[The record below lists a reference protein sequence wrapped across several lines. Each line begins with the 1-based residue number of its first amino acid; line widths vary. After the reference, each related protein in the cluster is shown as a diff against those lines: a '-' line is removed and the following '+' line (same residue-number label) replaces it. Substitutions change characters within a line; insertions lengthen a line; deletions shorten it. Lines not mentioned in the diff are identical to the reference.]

1 MKEFLKSKLGEKLG
15 ITRFG
20 MPTEVYFEAR
30 LKAVEGE
37 VAIFEDEHGQS
48 FALGIE
54 RIILVGPPGSRSK
67 ESFVLVLI
75 PSND

>member
-54 RIILVGPPGSRSK
+54 RIILVGPSGESKQRKLRPGFNPVK
-67 ESFVLVLI
+67 
-75 PSND
+75 